1 MHMADNKHHRN
12 EPKKTPDKSGLIWK
26 TLEETSTPEE
36 LERFKE
42 LSRLVEEHNKR
53 VLQKWK
59 RDYSD

>member
-1 MHMADNKHHRN
+1 MADNKHHSN
-12 EPKKTPDKSGLIWK
+12 FHKESTNKSDLIRK
-26 TLEETSTPEE
+26 ALEETSTPEE

-59 RDYSD
+59 KDNYD